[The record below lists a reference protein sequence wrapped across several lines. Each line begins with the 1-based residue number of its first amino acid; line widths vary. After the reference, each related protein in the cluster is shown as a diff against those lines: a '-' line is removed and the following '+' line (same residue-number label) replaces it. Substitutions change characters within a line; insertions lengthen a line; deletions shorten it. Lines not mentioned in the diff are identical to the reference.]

1 MMYEERTF
9 FIIRFKNPTF
19 SHRHHQCQLLGRSCS
34 PSSQQAEIKAELFYF
49 LLQGFKKKLTLLFRI
64 ADLRI
69 IILARSS
76 YKCAISMAFS
86 KVTLLW
92 SVSWA
97 KSTWKNVSIFLL
109 SSARRS
115 IFLRFNKFFGPK
127 KKIKFVL
134 KKLVGTP
141 CKLPCYDCLY
151 ELEFYHLRSKSWVRL
166 QEQQQK
172 CWMNLPLNVD
182 PPKSRD

>member
-1 MMYEERTF
+1 MKREHFLLCVLKIQHFRTATINVNSLGDHALRLHNKLKSRQSYF
-9 FIIRFKNPTF
+9 F
-19 SHRHHQCQLLGRSCS
+19 
-34 PSSQQAEIKAELFYF
+34 F

-97 KSTWKNVSIFLL
+97 KST
-109 SSARRS
+109 
-115 IFLRFNKFFGPK
+115 
-127 KKIKFVL
+127 
-134 KKLVGTP
+134 
-141 CKLPCYDCLY
+141 
-151 ELEFYHLRSKSWVRL
+151 
-166 QEQQQK
+166 
-172 CWMNLPLNVD
+172 
-182 PPKSRD
+182 

>member
-1 MMYEERTF
+1 MKREHFLLCVLKIQHFRTATINVNSLGDHALRLHNKLKSRQSIF
-9 FIIRFKNPTF
+9 F
-19 SHRHHQCQLLGRSCS
+19 
-34 PSSQQAEIKAELFYF
+34 F

-97 KSTWKNVSIFLL
+97 KST
-109 SSARRS
+109 
-115 IFLRFNKFFGPK
+115 
-127 KKIKFVL
+127 
-134 KKLVGTP
+134 
-141 CKLPCYDCLY
+141 
-151 ELEFYHLRSKSWVRL
+151 
-166 QEQQQK
+166 
-172 CWMNLPLNVD
+172 
-182 PPKSRD
+182 